1 MATPESPPAASPL
14 TVDCWVRQ
22 LYAKHGVSDVWAT
35 PRYAACR
42 LLKEK
47 GIACL
52 VWFEDAL
59 AYYGVDTVCFD
70 VHIIV
75 NDVDAAQAAL
85 TAAGEWVSL
94 APAPQSQFLCD
105 IQSQLRFLR
114 QRPDND
120 DDDDKAAPSPT
131 VPDNR
136 AATQVLMPAALW
148 RGAIVLPDVAASPY
162 QQPRAAD
169 RWPFMPPL
177 PDLLN
182 GLLAQWL
189 DAQPA
194 EQPVLRLYHAMLI
207 AAVVGQV
214 RVVRGGGG
222 DGGGDA
228 EFVARVAPENR
239 QLLLDVLAGID
250 LGPPATH
257 AHERAVREAIRAGTH
272 ALQACSVARDD
283 ERYFTPAQKRR
294 IAARQQQQL
303 RREERESG
311 ERDEVGGSD
320 DPNEQQRSA
329 DIEAEGLFSGG

>member
-1 MATPESPPAASPL
+1 M
-14 TVDCWVRQ
+14 RQ

-42 LLKEK
+42 LLKDK

-59 AYYGVDTVCFD
+59 AYYGVDTVCFS

-85 TAAGEWVSL
+85 TAAGDWVSL
-94 APAPQSQFLCD
+94 SPAPQSQFLRD
-105 IQSQLRFLR
+105 IQPQLRFLR
-114 QRPDND
+114 QRPDD
-120 DDDDKAAPSPT
+120 ADAALRSLG

-136 AATQVLMPAALW
+136 VATQVIIMPAALW
-148 RGAIVLPDVAASPY
+148 RGAIVLPDVAAPAY
-162 QQPRAAD
+162 QQPGAAD
-169 RWPFMPPL
+169 RWPFMPAL

-189 DAQPA
+189 DALPA
-194 EQPVLRLYHAMLI
+194 ERPVLWLYHAMLI

-214 RVVRGGGG
+214 RVVRG
-222 DGGGDA
+222 DA
-228 EFVARVAPENR
+228 ELVARVAPEKR

-272 ALQACSVARDD
+272 ALQACSVSGDD

-294 IAARQQQQL
+294 IAARQQQQ
-303 RREERESG
+303 
-311 ERDEVGGSD
+311 
-320 DPNEQQRSA
+320 QQRA
-329 DIEAEGLFSGG
+329 EQETGEHDDVEATG